1 MVETY
6 YGPKPERVRVEH
18 LDGRT
23 HVWLVRDATADT
35 VDNGPD
41 GGGAVEVYTGKL
53 LRFALWGMLS
63 AEEIEANFDELWAE
77 HENDGMTDGQRID
90 TVEKSAAD
98 NASQIETLMQGVAE
112 LGDMIATQQGG
123 EA

>member
-6 YGPKPERVRVEH
+6 YGPKPDRVRVEH

-23 HVWLVRDATADT
+23 HVWLVRDAVADT

-41 GGGAVEVYTGKL
+41 RDPVEVYTGKL
-53 LRFALWGMLS
+53 LRFTLWGTLS
-63 AEEIEANFDELWAE
+63 AEDAEAHFDELWAQ
-77 HENDGMTDGQRID
+77 HENDGMSAAERIGE
-90 TVEKSAAD
+90 VEKTTAD
-98 NASQIETLMQGVAE
+98 NSSQIETLMQGVAE

-123 EA
+123 DA